1 MDLKETEFYKKY
13 IGDYAKRFYTP
24 FEKKNIL
31 KIVDFKID
39 KGEAYIEVEQDGEKW
54 FWDMEDSVIITNE
67 PLITDLDRIANVN
80 HEQYIGYNPFNE
92 FL

>member
-1 MDLKETEFYKKY
+1 
-13 IGDYAKRFYTP
+13 
-24 FEKKNIL
+24 
-31 KIVDFKID
+31 
-39 KGEAYIEVEQDGEKW
+39 
-54 FWDMEDSVIITNE
+54 MEDSVIITNE